1 MILPAQ
7 ASTELTALVP
17 LDPNLPIP
25 NSTWARAAVSG
36 AHPAG
41 PRRSQGCAMHVG
53 VIPLHGP
60 VGDDRL
66 YPLR

>member
-1 MILPAQ
+1 MILLAQ
-7 ASTELTALVP
+7 AYVELTALVP
-17 LDPNLPIP
+17 LDPNLLFLIQP
-25 NSTWARAAVSG
+25 
-36 AHPAG
+36 G
-41 PRRSQGCAMHVG
+41 PVPPSAERTPPGLRRSQGCAMHVG